1 MSEYS
6 VIDATF
12 HHPFTAIVTGPSGCG
27 KTTFVKDLIL
37 QRKYLISGEE
47 IQFVLIYIGT
57 SLDEN
62 PIFKYVQ
69 QTLPDLVKVIE
80 VKKLYEGN
88 QKVFEDRFA
97 QDFENVLSNLGY
109 NGCVIFDDMMLQL
122 SRANILTDLF
132 SKISSHKKLSVIQIT
147 QNLFLRG
154 KQAQEHRTCY
164 TSCHHLVLFKQPMD
178 TTVFQ
183 IIAKRVHSSAKY
195 VSVYEMLIQVADRF
209 RYIIVSGNIGRDP
222 KLKYT
227 SDIFNRMPVPYQRVF
242 YPSE

>member
-1 MSEYS
+1 MSEYQ
-6 VIDATF
+6 VVDASF

-37 QRKYLISGEE
+37 QRKELISGDE
-47 IQFVLIYIGT
+47 IQFFLIYIGT

-69 QTLPDLVKVIE
+69 QTLPSLIKIIQVKD
-80 VKKLYEGN
+80 LYEGN
-88 QKVFEDRFA
+88 QKLFEEKFA
-97 QDFENVLSNLGY
+97 GDFENCINHLGP

-183 IIAKRVHSSAKY
+183 IVAKRVHSSAKY
-195 VSVYEMLIQVADRF
+195 SSVYELLIQVADKY
-209 RYIIVSGNIGRDP
+209 RYIIVSGNFGRNP
-222 KLKYT
+222 LVKYT
-227 SDIFNRMPVPYQRVF
+227 SDIFNRLPVPFQRAF
-242 YPSE
+242 LPE